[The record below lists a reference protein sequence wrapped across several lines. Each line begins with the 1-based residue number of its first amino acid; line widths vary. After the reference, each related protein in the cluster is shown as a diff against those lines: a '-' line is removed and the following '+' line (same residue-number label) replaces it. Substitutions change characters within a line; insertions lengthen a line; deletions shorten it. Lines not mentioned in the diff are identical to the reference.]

1 MEKRDVNTKTYA
13 MKIEEA
19 QTERREK
26 RAQALKVRRRK
37 VKVAKKADSEKA
49 RRSFITGRRLILIS
63 VTVAVAFFVGSSA
76 FRIMDL
82 KTQEEKAA
90 ELLKVKTEQKARL
103 ESELLMLKDKEYIE
117 EQARERL
124 GMVKPGEV
132 VYVFEDEDAK
142 NGANKAGSK
151 SDAGK
156 ADAENDADAESGA
169 DKADAGGGADKAD
182 AESDADD
189 EDATGDEVVAADI
202 GDSDSGE

>member
-1 MEKRDVNTKTYA
+1 MEKSDAYTKTYM

-37 VKVAKKADSEKA
+37 VKAAKVEAEKA

-63 VTVAVAFFVGSSA
+63 VTVAVVFFVGSSA

-82 KTQEEKAA
+82 KTQEEKAT

-103 ESELLMLKDKEYIE
+103 ESELLMLNDKEYIE

-132 VYVFEDEDAK
+132 VYVFEDGDNA
-142 NGANKAGSK
+142 K
-151 SDAGK
+151 SDA
-156 ADAENDADAESGA
+156 
-169 DKADAGGGADKAD
+169 DKANANDDAGDGD
-182 AESDADD
+182 AASE
-189 EDATGDEVVAADI
+189 EVAAADVS
-202 GDSDSGE
+202 GSDSGE